1 MICRSRGVLTFL
13 TDIGHE
19 TNLKSKSEPCTPELP
34 DSIPEL
40 QRQVIVF
47 RISAAAHEAI
57 RICRTAL
64 LTTSYPFSSSH
75 FTIPSI
81 SFHHLNMPSASR
93 REELTDTACV
103 QTTTVRKADLQNQS
117 SAHCSHNCAPKLQ
130 VKLSSFL
137 TAGSYD
143 SIKLTLSFAIFA
155 SFKCFSC
162 KV

>member
-57 RICRTAL
+57 RICKTAL

-81 SFHHLNMPSASR
+81 SFHHLNMPLRAAEKNSQIQLVSKPPLYAR
-93 REELTDTACV
+93 QTYRINHQLTV
-103 QTTTVRKADLQNQS
+103 HIIVLQNS
-117 SAHCSHNCAPKLQ
+117 K
-130 VKLSSFL
+130 
-137 TAGSYD
+137 
-143 SIKLTLSFAIFA
+143 
-155 SFKCFSC
+155 
-162 KV
+162 